1 MVDAGRHPK
10 IHILSYS
17 EVEEVRGFVGN
28 FKVKVKQKP
37 RYVIPEKCNGCGDC
51 VDVCPIEV
59 PNSFDEGV
67 TTRKAIYV
75 PFAQAV
81 PSVYTIDMDACI
93 ECYKCIE
100 ACGKLE
106 AIDFS
111 QKEEII
117 ELDIGTIIVATG
129 YDIYDPT
136 PIKQYGYGRYLNVL
150 TALELERLLDESGP
164 TMGKLYRPSDKKVP
178 KKLAFIQC
186 VGSRDEK
193 VYEYC
198 SGFCCM
204 YTIKNSLILREKY
217 PDLDISIYYMDIRT
231 PSKGYE
237 EFYRRAREEG
247 IKFIQGKPSEIA
259 QDPNNHNLFI
269 YSEDLAKGKA
279 IRDEVDIVI
288 LSTAA
293 EPRPDSRT
301 LGSKLG
307 VTSGPSGFYMESHPK
322 LKPIDT
328 PTEGVFIAGS
338 SQGPKD
344 IPYSVAQGSA
354 ASSRAGRILSS
365 PEWEI
370 EPLIA
375 FVDADKC
382 RNVRKKCGICETRC
396 PYGAIIAP
404 EGKPAYVIGAK
415 CHGCGTCVADCP
427 EGAITQMHYTDVQI
441 VAQIHAILR
450 EKPEEKILVF
460 TCHWCSFGAADTAG
474 NSHLKYPPDNR
485 IIKVMCSGRLDR
497 KFIYESFRMGAGM
510 VLASGCHP
518 QDCHYITGQ
527 HHAERRL
534 KAVPKIL
541 ERAGISPKRFRVEW
555 MSAAEGQTFSKVMKE
570 LSETLKSIGIERIK
584 EENEKSKPELE
595 KRIKTFREDPD
606 VAKIIVADEKVDI
619 EA

>member
-10 IHILSYS
+10 IRIFSYS
-17 EVEEVRGFVGN
+17 KVEEVSGFVGN
-28 FKVKVKQKP
+28 FKVKIKKKP
-37 RYVIPEKCNGCGDC
+37 QYVIADKCTGCGLC

-59 PNSFDEGV
+59 PNEFEEGT

-81 PSVYTIDMDACI
+81 PLVYTIDMDACI
-93 ECYKCIE
+93 ECYKCVK

-111 QKEEII
+111 QKEEIT
-117 ELDIGTIIVATG
+117 ELDVGIIIVATG

-136 PIKQYGYGRYLNVL
+136 PIQQYGYGRYPNVL

-164 TMGKLYRPSDKKVP
+164 TTGKLYRPSDMKIPGKV
-178 KKLAFIQC
+178 AFIQC
-186 VGSRDEK
+186 VGSRDDIH
-193 VYEYC
+193 EYC

-279 IRDEVDIVI
+279 IRDEADIVI

-307 VTSGPSGFYMESHPK
+307 VTSGTSGFYMESHPK

-328 PTEGVFIAGS
+328 PTEGVFLAGS
-338 SQGPKD
+338 AQGPKD

-354 ASSRAGRILSS
+354 ASSRASRILSS

-382 RNVRKKCGICETRC
+382 RNVRKKCAICETRC

-427 EGAITQMHYTDVQI
+427 EGAITQMHYTDAQI

-450 EKPEEKILVF
+450 KKPEEKILVF

-474 NSHLKYPPDNR
+474 TSRFKYPPDNR

-497 KFIYESFRMGAGM
+497 KFIYEAFRMGAGM
-510 VLASGCHP
+510 VLASGCHR

-527 HHAERRL
+527 QHAERRL

-541 ERAGISPKRFRVEW
+541 ERVGISPERFRVEW

-570 LSETLKSIGIERIK
+570 LSETLKSIGIKKIQ
-584 EENEKSKPELE
+584 EENKKAKPELE
-595 KRIKTFREDPD
+595 KRVKAFREDTD
-606 VAKIIVADEKVDI
+606 VSKIIKADERSDIKV
-619 EA
+619 